1 MFDLTVFDAVECDDR
16 DASARCE
23 RFMQRGEPFP
33 QCADLVIHGDAQC
46 MERLCRG
53 MYPALPVPARRR
65 ARYDIREFN
74 RALYGL
80 SGTPLYDGLCDAA
93 GKMFPA
99 PAIEDVSDV
108 RFIPRIHD
116 LSCGERIRRRFRVER
131 HEKRF
136 ILVERE
142 PATPELFNAPPEV
155 ECDAVDLLNAVIG
168 EPLPEPAKIR
178 MHQYDVW
185 RGVRESLLRI
195 CYRLRIG
202 IEPDEC
208 AFGSQ
213 PFYQSSCVAAGTHRH
228 IDVCARRLDAKPIYY
243 FV

>member
-1 MFDLTVFDAVECDDR
+1 MLHLAILHTVEGDDG
-16 DASARCE
+16 DASSTPEHFVR
-23 RFMQRGEPFP
+23 RSEPFP
-33 QCADLVIHGDAQC
+33 QCANLVIHGDAQC
-46 MERLCRG
+46 LESLCSG
-53 MYPALPVPARRR
+53 MYPALPVPDRCR

-80 SGTPLYDGLCDAA
+80 FRTPLDDGLGDAA

-116 LSCGERIRRRFRVER
+116 LSCSERIRRRGGIER
-131 HEKRF
+131 HEKRL

-142 PATPELFNAPPEV
+142 PAAAELFNAPSEV

-168 EPLPEPAKIR
+168 EHLPEPAKIR
-178 MHQYDVW
+178 MHQCDVW

-195 CYRLRIG
+195 CYRL
-202 IEPDEC
+202 
-208 AFGSQ
+208 
-213 PFYQSSCVAAGTHRH
+213 
-228 IDVCARRLDAKPIYY
+228 
-243 FV
+243 